1 MPGHADADRPCRY
14 DGSGCVSER
23 GAMGW
28 SIPVGTIGGT
38 TIRIHL
44 TFLLLL
50 LWIFVAHYVQGGVHA
65 ALQGVLFV
73 ILIFVCVVLHEFG
86 HVFAAKRYG
95 VHTPDITLLP
105 IGGVAR
111 LMRIPEHPSQELAIA
126 VAGPLVNLVIAA
138 VLYLILG
145 RIPPLAGT
153 EVQNPG
159 IDMLTRLA
167 AVNVFLVLFNAI
179 PAFPMDG
186 GRVLRALLAYRM
198 GFARATQIA
207 ASVGQGLAF
216 VFGLLGLFGNPLLL
230 FIGLF
235 VYLGATAEAH
245 AVQMRQVARGMLA
258 ADAMIT
264 GFETLSP
271 TSRINDAVQALI
283 RTTQHEFPVVD
294 GGGRLRGVLTRDAMI
309 RALQQQGRDAPVL
322 DAMTRDIPVVPSR
335 QSLEEVLRLLQ
346 EHNAPAVGVTAA
358 DGRFAGYVTAENI
371 GEIMMVHVARPPS
384 AGTGAPPRRA
394 VNPWG

>member
-1 MPGHADADRPCRY
+1 
-14 DGSGCVSER
+14 
-23 GAMGW
+23 
-28 SIPVGTIGGT
+28 
-38 TIRIHL
+38 
-44 TFLLLL
+44 
-50 LWIFVAHYVQGGVHA
+50 
-65 ALQGVLFV
+65 
-73 ILIFVCVVLHEFG
+73 
-86 HVFAAKRYG
+86 
-95 VHTPDITLLP
+95 
-105 IGGVAR
+105 
-111 LMRIPEHPSQELAIA
+111 MRIPERPSQELVIA
-126 VAGPLVNLVIAA
+126 VAGPLVNVVIAA

-145 RIPPLAGT
+145 RFPPLAGT

-159 IDMLTRLA
+159 VDMLTRLA

-186 GRVLRALLAYRM
+186 GRALRALLAYRM

-271 TSRINDAVQALI
+271 TSSIDQAVQALI

-346 EHNAPAVGVTAA
+346 EHHAPAVGVTAA
-358 DGRFAGYVTAENI
+358 DGRFAGYITAENI
-371 GEIMMVHVARPPS
+371 GEIMMVHVAQPPS
-384 AGTGAPPRRA
+384 TGTGMPPRRA